1 MTKGLRDQW
10 TRVLGDQGAMG
21 PGGQG
26 TRVPGS
32 HGGHRAGCHGGQG
45 AGAWEQGARGAGG
58 QGAWPLGPRGQGQGG
73 QGPGE
78 QGSEASPCPA
88 ITPKYSVNGT
98 LSGVYEN
105 TREYVYTTHVNMGK
119 GWWCICKH
127 TVKPYFVCL
136 GHAPHGT
143 ARWCI

>member
-1 MTKGLRDQW
+1 MR
-10 TRVLGDQGAMG
+10 
-21 PGGQG
+21 PGEQG
-26 TRVPGS
+26 TRVSGS

-45 AGAWEQGARGAGG
+45 AGAWGQGARGPWGTGG
-58 QGAWPLGPRGQGQGG
+58 EGAMGPGGLGPGPRGQGQGG

-78 QGSEASPCPA
+78 QGSEAPPCPS
-88 ITPKYSVNGT
+88 ISPKYSVNGT

-105 TREYVYTTHVNMGK
+105 TEDYVYTTHENMAK

-127 TVKPYFVCL
+127 TVKPYFVCF